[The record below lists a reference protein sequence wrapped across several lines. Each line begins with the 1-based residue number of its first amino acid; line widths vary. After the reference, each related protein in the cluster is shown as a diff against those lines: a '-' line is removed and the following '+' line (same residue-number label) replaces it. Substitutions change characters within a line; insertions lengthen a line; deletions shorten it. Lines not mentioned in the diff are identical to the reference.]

1 MQHSCIWKT
10 KRTRIK
16 LNNEQIKKRRNSK
29 RFLNSYLKPP
39 QAKNRKPP
47 LKQK

>member
-29 RFLNSYLKPP
+29 RFLNSYLKTP
-39 QAKNRKPP
+39 QEKNKKPP